1 LLSRRKLLKIIIL
14 NFILYIIQVYCTLIY
29 KYEQNEKILDVYL
42 SFLFVCTVSLTLVS
56 DPTSRR
62 FIRWLLFQMFIYI
75 YIYISLFSSAMVY
88 NVIRLMLLGNLGQ
101 EVTLCSSLCFSISQ
115 NQRASSM
122 VFSSSYQSI
131 FAPCHV

>member
-1 LLSRRKLLKIIIL
+1 M

-56 DPTSRR
+56 DATSRR
-62 FIRWLLFQMFIYI
+62 FIRWLLFQTFIYIYI
-75 YIYISLFSSAMVY
+75 YIYISLFLSAMVY

-115 NQRASSM
+115 NQSASSM

>member
-1 LLSRRKLLKIIIL
+1 MLSWRKLLKIIIL

-56 DPTSRR
+56 DLTSRR
-62 FIRWLLFQMFIYI
+62 FICWLLFQTFI

-88 NVIRLMLLGNLGQ
+88 NVIWLMLLGNLGQ

>member
-1 LLSRRKLLKIIIL
+1 MLSWRKLLKIIIL

-56 DPTSRR
+56 DLTSRR
-62 FIRWLLFQMFIYI
+62 FICWLLFQTFI